1 MPEYFLNLKNPKEGN
16 TVNWKDLELHVPE
29 GFRKHLNSM
38 EKHRL
43 LNGQLAEYGLMLGDG
58 YGEYSELIRMKSMP
72 APPEK
77 SASNRLRE
85 YLTLFD
91 AEQRKNRYKNIEKTE
106 ISRQIDGVIN
116 HICEE
121 INNDKIYIE
130 DIPRTTEALASL
142 VEARNTIKTAPCT
155 INEQINHETILQL
168 CRPAFDYLREN
179 FDPYVTIR
187 INSDGIEVTRAI
199 CGIPEKAVNKR

>member
-1 MPEYFLNLKNPKEGN
+1 MPEYFVNLKNPKEGD

-43 LNGQLAEYGLMLGDG
+43 LNGQLAEYGLMLGDN

-72 APPEK
+72 APLEK

-91 AEQRKNRYKNIEKTE
+91 AEQRKNRYKSIEKTE

-116 HICEE
+116 HICETVKNE
-121 INNDKIYIE
+121 YVPVNLL
-130 DIPRTTEALASL
+130 PPMTHGLAALITARSKDSFKTCEL
-142 VEARNTIKTAPCT
+142 VEELKKREGVEEITVEPYATK
-155 INEQINHETILQL
+155 QITVDGPAVILKII
-168 CRPAFDYLREN
+168 D
-179 FDPYVTIR
+179 
-187 INSDGIEVTRAI
+187 
-199 CGIPEKAVNKR
+199 